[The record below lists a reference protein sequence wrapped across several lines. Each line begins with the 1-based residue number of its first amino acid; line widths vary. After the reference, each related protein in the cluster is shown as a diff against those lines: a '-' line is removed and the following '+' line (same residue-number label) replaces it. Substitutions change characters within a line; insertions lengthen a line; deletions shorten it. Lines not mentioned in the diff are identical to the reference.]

1 MQSKKH
7 SLIES
12 ITNTLVGLV
21 ISYITL
27 IIVNHIYNL
36 NLLML
41 ESLEITLIFTIVSV
55 GRNYLVRRFYN
66 RKSGNGKW

>member
-1 MQSKKH
+1 MQTRKH

-12 ITNTLVGLV
+12 ITNTLIGLV

-36 NLLML
+36 NLSMF

-66 RKSGNGKW
+66 RSTK